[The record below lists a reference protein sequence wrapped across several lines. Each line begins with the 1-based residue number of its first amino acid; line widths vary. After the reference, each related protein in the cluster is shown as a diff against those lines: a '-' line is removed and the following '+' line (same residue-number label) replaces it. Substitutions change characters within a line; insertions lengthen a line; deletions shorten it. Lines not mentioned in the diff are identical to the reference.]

1 MAAEYLSCCCFLF
14 IFMVVPLLVFI
25 IPMIIGI
32 ITERRHLEELSR
44 RELSIRDKVIFHN
57 RKRPLMKDPKRVA
70 IVSGSVTIGVD
81 TFKTWLA
88 KWRQVFG
95 GRMGSL
101 LPVLERAR
109 REALLRALEQAQK
122 GGFTEVG
129 NLRIAFIN
137 IGGSYNPKQKTLM
150 TSVLV
155 YGTAYSDK

>member
-1 MAAEYLSCCCFLF
+1 M
-14 IFMVVPLLVFI
+14 M
-25 IPMIIGI
+25 
-32 ITERRHLEELSR
+32 TEKRHFEDLSR
-44 RELSIRDKVIFHN
+44 REAAIKGKVFFHN
-57 RKRPLMKDPKRVA
+57 RKRPSMGEPRRAA

-137 IGGSYNPKQKTLM
+137 ISGPYNPKQKTLM
-150 TSVLV
+150 TSVVV